1 VRWKNDGD
9 YRVGYEQ
16 QRLQWDNVKGSPGDH
31 DPWDKERRSYSGI
44 HQEESFETSDYQS
57 SV

>member
-16 QRLQWDNVKGSPGDH
+16 QRLQWDNVKGSPGDLIH
-31 DPWDKERRSYSGI
+31 GI
-44 HQEESFETSDYQS
+44 KREGLTLEFIKKESFETSDYQS